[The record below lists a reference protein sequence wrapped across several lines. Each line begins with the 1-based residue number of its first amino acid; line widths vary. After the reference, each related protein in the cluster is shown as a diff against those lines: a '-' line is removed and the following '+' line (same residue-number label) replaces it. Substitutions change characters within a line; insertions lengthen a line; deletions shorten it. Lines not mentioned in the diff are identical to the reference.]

1 MGVRRGVDNG
11 NLREREGDVGCAGAG
26 AGKADAGDARKGEE
40 VRLVRVGAG
49 TDEAGY
55 ASGDTPLI
63 QRSCS
68 FVLNKGDGGKDG
80 VSDRGVKETNE
91 RISLD
96 VGDWER
102 EACRGKENKWIG

>member
-1 MGVRRGVDNG
+1 
-11 NLREREGDVGCAGAG
+11 LREREGDVGCAGAG

-55 ASGDTPLI
+55 AGGDTPLI
-63 QRSCS
+63 QGGCS

-80 VSDRGVKETNE
+80 VSDR
-91 RISLD
+91 
-96 VGDWER
+96 
-102 EACRGKENKWIG
+102 

>member
-11 NLREREGDVGCAGAG
+11 DLREREGDVGCAGAG

-80 VSDRGVKETNE
+80 VSDR
-91 RISLD
+91 
-96 VGDWER
+96 
-102 EACRGKENKWIG
+102 